1 MADQHEAQE
10 CLHAHSHNGKPAH
23 AHEADE
29 HAQGGQMQDP
39 SQNISSHRADAPAM
53 YRAPSLAANLSSIGN
68 IAFFFVML
76 FCLLHTFLN
85 FIPHT
90 NNSRAEVVAAI
101 AGLLHCPVVIKM
113 SYTLMK
119 QYGTSAHEAPLD
131 PNVRLLYQ
139 WSSAFFLVDMVNFFI
154 YPNYGYAA
162 HHAMS
167 IILLLPALLFEYGQH
182 MVAPLFFAEVTAPLH
197 QLHLLLKF
205 GSASIPYPALSAYLL
220 GVDEHVVHPVYVIA
234 ISFVRFTFLF
244 GTFLSYVKY
253 VISIIP
259 AANRRDTTQIPLW
272 LHTIW
277 SIGSALMF
285 VGTAVWI
292 NDNSYALRFPDF
304 TALVNF

>member
-101 AGLLHCPVVIKM
+101 AGLLHCSVVV
-113 SYTLMK
+113 SC
-119 QYGTSAHEAPLD
+119 S
-131 PNVRLLYQ
+131 
-139 WSSAFFLVDMVNFFI
+139 FLFL
-154 YPNYGYAA
+154 
-162 HHAMS
+162 S
-167 IILLLPALLFEYGQH
+167 ILLALVLEPCSCFPGLCDISY
-182 MVAPLFFAEVTAPLH
+182 F
-197 QLHLLLKF
+197 
-205 GSASIPYPALSAYLL
+205 LSA
-220 GVDEHVVHPVYVIA
+220 VA
-234 ISFVRFTFLF
+234 
-244 GTFLSYVKY
+244 
-253 VISIIP
+253 
-259 AANRRDTTQIPLW
+259 
-272 LHTIW
+272 
-277 SIGSALMF
+277 
-285 VGTAVWI
+285 
-292 NDNSYALRFPDF
+292 
-304 TALVNF
+304 